1 LSRHIHFGGETLQ
14 NVARQFPV
22 PGKPS
27 CSPIKRTFLP
37 CFPSFVLVY
46 VWYSFL
52 FWADNKV
59 ITPVITYFII
69 LSPAK
74 KRVIGV
80 LVQVVYP
87 VCHNKPSLLLRLR
100 PSRVLRSPSL
110 PSLSPRCKHRKN
122 LLTSC
127 FVGSVSHAL
136 PDFNPSA
143 L

>member
-110 PSLSPRCKHRKN
+110 PSLSPRCKHRKK
-122 LLTSC
+122 
-127 FVGSVSHAL
+127 FVDKLFRGISVSCA
-136 PDFNPSA
+136 PGF
-143 L
+143 